1 MSMASISAEGL
12 VALSHGDAET
22 GRDRFLSDR
31 QVTGAF
37 DQVLKKKVVSPL
49 LAVPNLD
56 LKSEELEPVFEAD
69 VVVR

>member
-37 DQVLKKKVVSPL
+37 DQVLKKKVDL
-49 LAVPNLD
+49 VPA
-56 LKSEELEPVFEAD
+56 S
-69 VVVR
+69 RSQIST